1 MRQQI
6 VLFIEEPELTS
17 MNWFMNHHLMNRLMN
32 RFVIDED
39 EDYDL
44 MKVFHLEQT
53 LDAFKKGELAKGKG
67 SYKMKYKIKCE

>member
-1 MRQQI
+1 
-6 VLFIEEPELTS
+6 
-17 MNWFMNHHLMNRLMN
+17 MNRLMN

-67 SYKMKYKIKCE
+67 SYKMKYKIKCEWNEYYFWYYNDSATITLD